1 MSDILILE
9 QKTKN
14 KKEDIILVDKNRNV
28 TLTTSEKIPVLISNK
43 NFEKQK
49 EEVAKTE
56 QNTEEQPIKKKR
68 GRPKKNA
75 NTSSA
80 QKEEKTTAFKQR
92 TFFDTYKRVRRQ
104 QKKDKT
110 LIETEIQNQDY
121 KPMPKNILPY
131 GNGYVFNF
139 GVRKPIA
146 DYNELFDYYVWNE
159 FLLNKWVCFYD
170 KFEEVYVYIKHIVR
184 DERLMQVI
192 YSGKDVLGDGVWIV
206 YQATITQNTENG
218 LYIVDPKEYS
228 INFGSFECED
238 YLGELL
244 EQRYITE
251 DEFTILA
258 SAKRR
263 KEFGESLMK
272 ISVD

>member
-1 MSDILILE
+1 MSNILVLE
-9 QKTKN
+9 ETPKTK
-14 KKEDIILVDKNRNV
+14 KENIILVDKNKNV
-28 TLTTSEKIPVLISNK
+28 TLTTSEELSVLVNHK
-43 NFEKQK
+43 KFEQH
-49 EEVAKTE
+49 E
-56 QNTEEQPIKKKR
+56 EEQPVKKKR
-68 GRPKKNA
+68 GRPRKNPNA
-75 NTSSA
+75 PSVS
-80 QKEEKTTAFKQR
+80 KGEKTVETFKQK
-92 TFFDTYKRVRRQ
+92 TFFDTCKRLRRQ
-104 QKKDKT
+104 QKKDKV
-110 LIETEIQNQDY
+110 LVEPVIQED
-121 KPMPKNILPY
+121 KPIPKNVLPY
-131 GNGYVFNF
+131 GNGYAFNF

-159 FLLNKWVCFYD
+159 LLLNKWVCFYD

-192 YSGKDVLGDGVWIV
+192 YSGRDVLGDGVWIV

-263 KEFGESLMK
+263 KEFGETLTK